1 MEETEEFPMNEL
13 GRQLGIHELTSEIE
27 NGERCGLLD
36 DIQED
41 TCEEELERPILYE
54 LPPGKNTICLLL
66 IQP

>member
-13 GRQLGIHELTSEIE
+13 GRQLGIHESTSEIE

-36 DIQED
+36 EFKRIHAKRSSKVRFYMNF
-41 TCEEELERPILYE
+41 LLV
-54 LPPGKNTICLLL
+54 KSTICLLL